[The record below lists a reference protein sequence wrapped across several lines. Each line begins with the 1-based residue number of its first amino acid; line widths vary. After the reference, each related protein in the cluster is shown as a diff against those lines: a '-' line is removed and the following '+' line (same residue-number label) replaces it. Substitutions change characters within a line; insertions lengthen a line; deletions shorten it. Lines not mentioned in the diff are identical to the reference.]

1 MSCDT
6 WFENRTKDIPNNDI
20 IDMDVLRTPFETNRE
35 ENKTKISNILKAL
48 AKAVPHI
55 KYSQGMNYI
64 AAFILNLFKDEE
76 ESFYFY
82 VALLKTTQYG
92 ELFINDLEKLKMFFY
107 VFERILK
114 LFSPELMNYLTRSNI
129 TVSYF
134 ISPWFITLFTNSYN
148 FINNSR

>member
-1 MSCDT
+1 MFLEHHLKPT
-6 WFENRTKDIPNNDI
+6 VKKI
-20 IDMDVLRTPFETNRE
+20 
-35 ENKTKISNILKAL
+35 KQKISNILKAL

-107 VFERILK
+107 V
-114 LFSPELMNYLTRSNI
+114 
-129 TVSYF
+129 V
-134 ISPWFITLFTNSYN
+134 
-148 FINNSR
+148 